1 MQATAYSY
9 RRDPNVPPFD
19 DSTPLVIFDGMC
31 VLCSNGIRWM
41 LDRDP
46 NGLSRFAVIQDL
58 LPQALYRHYGLDA
71 DAFDTFMVLKDGEPH
86 TRWSGVLAAAR
97 TLPQPWK
104 TLGVIGRIIP
114 NFVGDAAYDV
124 VQRNRIR
131 WFGSRQSCRRPN
143 EAETARFLTTP

>member
-1 MQATAYSY
+1 
-9 RRDPNVPPFD
+9 
-19 DSTPLVIFDGMC
+19 
-31 VLCSNGIRWM
+31 
-41 LDRDP
+41 
-46 NGLSRFAVIQDL
+46 
-58 LPQALYRHYGLDA
+58 
-71 DAFDTFMVLKDGEPH
+71 MVLKDGEPH